1 MPQGETKK
9 LGVLNVFRYD
19 SEVFRGDE
27 MGVIALMCS
36 VVDSP
41 LADIPVTETPTIT
54 DGIETTVNSVSGI
67 TADFTDKF
75 LSMDFINEILTQ
87 YAKVFAMGF
96 ALATLLILLTYG
108 VFKAFSLVRIE

>member
-1 MPQGETKK
+1 
-9 LGVLNVFRYD
+9 
-19 SEVFRGDE
+19 

-36 VVDSP
+36 VVANP
-41 LADIPVTETPTIT
+41 VADISVTETPAIT
-54 DGIETTVNSVSGI
+54 DGIETTVNNVSGM

-75 LSMDFINEILTQ
+75 LNMDFVNEILTQ

-108 VFKAFSLVRIE
+108 VFKAFSLVRIDS

>member
-1 MPQGETKK
+1 
-9 LGVLNVFRYD
+9 
-19 SEVFRGDE
+19 
-27 MGVIALMCS
+27 MGVIAFMCS

-41 LADIPVTETPTIT
+41 LADIPITESSAIT
-54 DGIETTVNSVSGI
+54 DGIETTVNSVSGL

-75 LSMDFINEILTQ
+75 LNMDFINEILTQ

-108 VFKAFSLVRIE
+108 VFKAFSLVRIDS